1 MMKDICDS
9 VTEYHALKMFFFKKK
24 RLKMLKKN
32 STPPY
37 KNNAGLLSISILLME
52 INIEIFDQF

>member
-1 MMKDICDS
+1 
-9 VTEYHALKMFFFKKK
+9 
-24 RLKMLKKN
+24 MLKIF

-37 KNNAGLLSISILLME
+37 KNNAGLLSILIFLME

>member
-1 MMKDICDS
+1 
-9 VTEYHALKMFFFKKK
+9 MFFFKKK
-24 RLKMLKKN
+24 KMLKIF

-52 INIEIFDQF
+52 INIDLIEIFEIF